1 MHASHD
7 DTPATESLFDAPVE
21 VVPAAAQA
29 PAAAQRELRVFHA
42 ADIHLGSPLRGLD
55 AHGDPTLASLARD
68 APLKAFRQLI
78 AAAID
83 ERADLLLIAGDLLDG
98 DCDIRTLRAAMGE
111 LTLLRD
117 AGCEIVLLRGN
128 HDAAS
133 RLGHALD
140 LPSGVHELPVERPG
154 SVHLDALGIDVVGQ
168 GFANA
173 AVTEP
178 LHVAYPAPRPGRLSI
193 AMLHT
198 SLDGSPNHDTYA
210 PAPLTEL
217 LGAGHHYWALGH
229 IHLREVHAEAPAWV
243 VYPGV
248 LQGRHARETGAH
260 GAAVLTIR
268 DGHIADVEMRDF
280 DVVRW
285 EHVTVDVSGVE
296 DADAAIG
303 VVRAQ
308 LEELAAAASL
318 PTIARI
324 TITGRTEAHGALTA
338 PRVEHD
344 FAERVRLLTAQVA
357 PGRVFVERVRVRT
370 QPPLADLAA
379 EATPDDPLGM
389 LLARLDELALDP
401 SPAAT
406 FEAAL
411 APLRKL
417 LPAELLGSGAG
428 SSGDGVGALD
438 DARVT
443 ATLPDVRSDLLVRMA
458 AAVRT

>member
-1 MHASHD
+1 M
-7 DTPATESLFDAPVE
+7 PATESLFDAPVE
-21 VVPAAAQA
+21 IVPAA
-29 PAAAQRELRVFHA
+29 PSPVERPQRDMRIFHA
-42 ADIHLGSPLRGLD
+42 ADIHLGSPLRNIS
-55 AHGDPTLASLARD
+55 AHDDEALATLVRS
-68 APLKAFRQLI
+68 APLMAFRRLI

-83 ERADLLLIAGDLLDG
+83 EHADLLLIAGDLLDG

-111 LTLLRD
+111 LTALRD

-128 HDAAS
+128 HDALS

-140 LPSGVHELPVERPG
+140 LPAGVHELPVERPG
-154 SVHLDALGIDVVGQ
+154 SVHLEALGIDVVGQ
-168 GFANA
+168 GFATA

-178 LHVAYPAPRPGRLSI
+178 LHVAYPAPRAGRLSI

-210 PAPLTEL
+210 PAPLAEL

-260 GAAVLTIR
+260 GAAVLTVR
-268 DGHIADVEMRDF
+268 DGRITDVEMRDF

-285 EHVTVDVSGVE
+285 EHVTVDVAEAADG
-296 DADAAIG
+296 DAAINL
-303 VVRAQ
+303 VRGA
-308 LEELAAAASL
+308 LEALAAAAPL
-318 PTIARI
+318 PTIARVTLI
-324 TITGRTEAHGALTA
+324 GRTAAHREISA

-379 EATPDDPLGM
+379 EATSDDPLGM
-389 LLARLDELALDP
+389 LLARIDELLLDP
-401 SPAAT
+401 APATT
-406 FEAAL
+406 FDDAL

-417 LPAELLGSGAG
+417 LPAELVAAATGA
-428 SSGDGVGALD
+428 SGDGIGAID
-438 DARVT
+438 DARIV
-443 ATLPDVRSDLLVRMA
+443 ALLPEVRDDLLQRMA
-458 AAVRT
+458 AAVRP